1 VTLITPI
8 FVPLPSYIAAAEEND
23 VTVIQDEIEII
34 KNEKYIE
41 FEKELVELK
50 QKRAFSLYTLS
61 HSNENTYNEDM
72 FSLISKYEGA
82 EVEVMVNA
90 TSSYQTKFVRGG
102 VNSFARSRAGL
113 NALRSEM
120 NGTATSLR
128 VFGTVGGHAFGGIV
142 GSFLGLVASNVL
154 ANNINAGANG
164 VSKFI
169 QAGRYSGGA
178 RVTLTE
184 GFPISNIST
193 VYEATFR

>member
-1 VTLITPI
+1 MKKLLLML
-8 FVPLPSYIAAAEEND
+8 LPVLGLFLLFGNLNVHAEESANL
-23 VTVIQDEIEII
+23 
-34 KNEKYIE
+34 
-41 FEKELVELK
+41 EKEL
-50 QKRAFSLYTLS
+50 
-61 HSNENTYNEDM
+61 
-72 FSLISKYEGA
+72 YEGA

-142 GSFLGLVASNVL
+142 GSLLGLVASNVL